1 MKQVGF
7 GDSNR
12 HSIYTCAY
20 GNSSISNAF
29 KVGYLLT
36 RLYIRSSMYNM
47 RRTKEE
53 AAVTRVTV
61 LKAALTVFSRKG
73 YAAATLDDV
82 ATAAKV
88 TRGAIYWH
96 FKDKADL
103 YNTLTEE
110 LSARGA
116 SVVQAAV
123 SEGGTLIEILR
134 RVFVRQC
141 ALIED
146 DKEARAVME
155 LALFKTGLDPELQT
169 GRKKQIDAG
178 NALIAGIADAMK
190 MGISQGILRDDMDPT
205 DMARAFIAFENGV
218 IQLWLASP
226 KAFSLKESAESFADI
241 LISGLKK

>member
-1 MKQVGF
+1 
-7 GDSNR
+7 
-12 HSIYTCAY
+12 
-20 GNSSISNAF
+20 
-29 KVGYLLT
+29 
-36 RLYIRSSMYNM
+36 MYNM
-47 RRTKEE
+47 KRTKEE
-53 AAVTRVTV
+53 AAITRAKV
-61 LKAALTVFSRKG
+61 LKAALSVFSVKG

-96 FKDKADL
+96 FKSKADL
-103 YNTLTEE
+103 YNTLTQE

-116 SVVQAAV
+116 SVVEQTVA
-123 SEGGTLIEILR
+123 EGGTLIDILR

-155 LALFKTGLDPELQT
+155 LALFKTGLDSELQT
-169 GRKKQIDAG
+169 GRKKQLEAG
-178 NALIAGIADAMK
+178 NALVDGIADAMR
-190 MGISQGILRDDMDPT
+190 QGIAQGVLRKDLDPV
-205 DMARAFIAFENGV
+205 DMARAFIAFENGT

-241 LISGLKK
+241 LITGLQK